1 MMRLNSLLAVCVLM
15 FAFSCKKK
23 EQDKVETN
31 NFDRTS
37 MLVNYSDNV
46 ITPSLT
52 DFSTA
57 ANNLY
62 NVTLLFSQNPTQSR
76 LDSLQNELKTTFIA
90 WQYCSAIRFG
100 PPLEQFG
107 EGDVF
112 PKVDYIDIFPSNP
125 EAIENFI
132 KNNFQN
138 LNDIDLPS
146 RGLNAL
152 DYLLF
157 DLNDNDS
164 TILNN
169 FKASPN
175 RINYLKLIAMD
186 VKNRSNA
193 AVAGWHTYKSDFISN
208 NGTSAT
214 SSTALLMKQL
224 IVDYENLK
232 NYKVGIPSG
241 RVVQNGQP
249 VFYSNQ
255 VEAYY
260 SGYSFDCMKNNFYA
274 IENLWYGRNKRGY
287 DGPGLQEYLLETSGG
302 PEIAVATVQQ
312 FEIIRT
318 KLNGLPSGRFSELL
332 KSNPAQAQELYLE
345 LQKFT
350 RHIKSEMVSVLG
362 VYITYASGD
371 GD

>member
-1 MMRLNSLLAVCVLM
+1 MKIKSLLVACALLFVG
-15 FAFSCKKK
+15 ACKKK
-23 EQDKVETN
+23 EQDKVETS

-52 DFSTA
+52 DFSNA

-62 NVTLLFSQNPTQSR
+62 NASLLFSQSPTQGK
-76 LDSLQNELKTTFIA
+76 LDSLQNEMKTTFIA

-100 PPLEQFG
+100 PPLDQFG

-112 PKVDYIDIFPSNP
+112 PKIDYIDIFPSNP
-125 EAIENFI
+125 TSIENFI
-132 KNNFQN
+132 KNNFQS
-138 LNDIDLPS
+138 LNDIALPS

-157 DLNDNDS
+157 DLNNNDS

-169 FKASPN
+169 FKSSPN
-175 RINYLKLIAMD
+175 RISYLKLIAMD
-186 VKNRSNA
+186 IKNRANSA
-193 AVAGWHTYKSDFISN
+193 LAGWQSYKTDFINN

-214 SSTALLMKQL
+214 SSTALLLKQL

-241 RVVQNGQP
+241 RVVANGQP
-249 VFYSNQ
+249 VFYSNE

-274 IENLWYGRNKRGY
+274 IENLWYGKNKNGN
-287 DGPGLQEYLLETSGG
+287 DGLGLQEYLMAASGG

-312 FEIIRT
+312 MDVIRA
-318 KLNGLPSGRFSELL
+318 KLNGLPSGRFSDLL

-350 RHIKSEMVSVLG
+350 RHLKSEMVSVLG